1 MSPSDIEI
9 FVHKLSPSRILL
21 SKVLID
27 VDVTVEDLHCSVI
40 PSPRLISFLFCLQV
54 YNKFNRN
61 TVAKVTGITSFAKMA
76 GTIKNL
82 QED

>member
-1 MSPSDIEI
+1 MPHPI
-9 FVHKLSPSRILL
+9 ILA
-21 SKVLID
+21 SESID
-27 VDVTVEDLHCSVI
+27 VTIENLCCPVI
-40 PSPRLISFLFCLQV
+40 PSPRLISFLVCLQV

>member
-1 MSPSDIEI
+1 M
-9 FVHKLSPSRILL
+9 SPSRILL

-27 VDVTVEDLHCSVI
+27 VDVTVEDLHCSVT
-40 PSPRLISFLFCLQV
+40 PSPLLISFLVCLQV